1 MPVLQKEL
9 KQKRLKLLS
18 ESKPL
23 KMNLVK
29 ISGHCVWLGLGV
41 EYSLHTVLREL
52 EGGPLGKVFSV
63 SPGRSMHQ
71 ERLVEKGQHDIYL
84 YSPTMY
90 NRLHFFLI
98 QPLF

>member
-9 KQKRLKLLS
+9 KQPRLKLLS

-63 SPGRSMHQ
+63 SPGRSMHP
-71 ERLVEKGQHDIYL
+71 ERVVERGQHNISL
-84 YSPTMY
+84 LPRSL
-90 NRLHFFLI
+90 RQSEHFI
-98 QPLF
+98 LFMF